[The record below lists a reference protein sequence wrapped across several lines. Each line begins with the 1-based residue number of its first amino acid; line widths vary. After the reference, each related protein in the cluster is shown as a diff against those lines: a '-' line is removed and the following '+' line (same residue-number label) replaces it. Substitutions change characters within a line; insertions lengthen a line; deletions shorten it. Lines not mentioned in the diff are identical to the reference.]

1 MPTAWNARPAL
12 PLPNPHVLQLGLPLS
27 LSLSISEYT
36 RTDLQTRPRISVKAA
51 LIHPLH
57 KLTHEPPHTSKS
69 ECQCPPGLQCGQE
82 EAYNS
87 TSASNTTTLLPS
99 LHQTL
104 GGDLTLAFYLQPF
117 SFAAVPGKLS
127 DGAPTTSLP
136 LSACDLEEIS
146 SFVLKASGVDTNSL
160 ARNLSVL
167 PSACPAANTSA
178 SGNESNMS
186 HSVNTTTCPACPEAI
201 VELGTADGND
211 IVRVVLDEQRR
222 VVYQL
227 WPSCSC
233 AQCKVE
239 WTGAASLP
247 EFAWT
252 HVTIVQLASGEVEM
266 YHNGSLSAAS
276 PSSASRRPRART
288 VDRPRSS
295 VGSSV
300 AQPDAHKTLDGKLL
314 DLVIWNASLVAEE
327 IAQLTAP
334 PRALPRPG
342 VVALHKYSTLCS
354 QEQAWRCIDVDEC
367 RVATASAEP
376 VCGQHGVCTNS
387 WGSYTCT
394 CLAGFVQDAINGTC
408 ARCPPGSTSR
418 FGGAMCL

>member
-1 MPTAWNARPAL
+1 M
-12 PLPNPHVLQLGLPLS
+12 
-27 LSLSISEYT
+27 
-36 RTDLQTRPRISVKAA
+36 
-51 LIHPLH
+51 
-57 KLTHEPPHTSKS
+57 
-69 ECQCPPGLQCGQE
+69 
-82 EAYNS
+82 
-87 TSASNTTTLLPS
+87 LPS
-99 LHQTL
+99 LNQTL
-104 GGDLTLAFYLQPF
+104 GGALTLAFYLQPF

-127 DGAPTTSLP
+127 DGAPATSLP

-167 PSACPAANTSA
+167 PSACPAAF
-178 SGNESNMS
+178 GNESNVS
-186 HSVNTTTCPACPEAI
+186 HSANNITCRACPEVI

-211 IVRVVLDEQRR
+211 MVRVVLDEQRR

-233 AQCKVE
+233 ARCKVE

-247 EFAWT
+247 KFAWT
-252 HVTIVQLASGEVEM
+252 HVAVVQLASGEVKM
-266 YHNGSLSAAS
+266 YLNGSLSAAS
-276 PSSASRRPRART
+276 PSSASRRPLART
-288 VDRPRSS
+288 VERPHAS
-295 VGSSV
+295 VGSSL

-327 IAQLTAP
+327 IAQLTVP
-334 PRALPRPG
+334 PSRVLPRPG
-342 VVALHKYSTLCS
+342 VVALHKYSTICS
-354 QEQAWRCIDVDEC
+354 QTQDWRCIDVDEC

-394 CLAGFVQDAINGTC
+394 CLAGFVKDAINGTC
-408 ARCPPGSTSR
+408 TRCPPGSTSR